1 MPTINASLADV
12 GVTPSM
18 LADCADLDEEW
29 AAIKRA
35 YFKKVLKTPP
45 DKGGDPAVFRKTQSA
60 FESLRSLYDGAS
72 PGFYFASCGDQTA
85 GAAAASVGGPAMDT
99 PSWEFY
105 AEAAAEAV
113 PLYRVERAKSG
124 RSLCKAQGS
133 ARHCGAEECIAKAR
147 TLPRDSSA
155 ESTVAEEL
163 PAAPPAL

>member
-1 MPTINASLADV
+1 
-12 GVTPSM
+12 
-18 LADCADLDEEW
+18 
-29 AAIKRA
+29 
-35 YFKKVLKTPP
+35 
-45 DKGGDPAVFRKTQSA
+45 
-60 FESLRSLYDGAS
+60 
-72 PGFYFASCGDQTA
+72 
-85 GAAAASVGGPAMDT
+85 MDM

-155 ESTVAEEL
+155 ESTVAEEQ